1 MTETK
6 PQDDA
11 KTAEKDEEEVKDDE
25 EDEEAKI
32 EAPSGTKEETKDGD
46 ARDFPDAFYCPIT
59 KEVMTDPV
67 VLPDG
72 DSYEKAAIVARGDV
86 PSNKLYPN
94 RALQAIIEETVE
106 MNGDS
111 MRAGLMR
118 FQRSMRKS
126 FSQLLDKSA
135 MPSMEYRDLPDSYYG
150 PITFSLIHNPAIDPE
165 GNTYE
170 RAAIENWIQANHT
183 SPITRTSASVD
194 DLYPNNAIS
203 ALLEE
208 EKGKSEGSIHPSI
221 RKWKE
226 EGPPPTSTSTPSD
239 PEVGGAARFPTTQAG
254 LDEMREQH
262 RRAVCTILGLI
273 LFIAFVILSFVYS
286 PIFLVLF
293 LILWLGAKDNIRN
306 QQRNRE

>member
-6 PQDDA
+6 PQGDA
-11 KTAEKDEEEVKDDE
+11 KTAGKGKEEVKDDD

-32 EAPSGTKEETKDGD
+32 EAPSAKEGETKDDDG
-46 ARDFPDAFYCPIT
+46 RDFPNAFYCPIT

-72 DSYEKAAIVARGDV
+72 DSYEKSAILARGDV

-94 RALQAIIEETVE
+94 RALQAIIEETVDMSGE
-106 MNGDS
+106 S
-111 MRAGLMR
+111 MRAGLKR
-118 FQRSMRKS
+118 FQLSMRKS
-126 FSQLLDKSA
+126 FSQLLEKSA
-135 MPSMEYRDLPDSYYG
+135 IPSMEYRDLPDSYYG

-194 DLYPNNAIS
+194 DLYPNNAIM

-208 EKGKSEGSIHPSI
+208 EKGKSEDAIHPSI

-226 EGPPPTSTSTPSD
+226 EAPPSTNTYTPTD

-254 LDEMREQH
+254 LDEVRAQH
-262 RRAVCTILGLI
+262 RRSVCTNWGLI
-273 LFIAFVILSFVYS
+273 LLIVCVIWVLASPAF
-286 PIFLVLF
+286 LF
-293 LILWLGAKDNIRN
+293 LILILWILTQGYVRN
-306 QQRNRE
+306 HSRT